1 MNLRFSY
8 DISFFFYSAHIRRML
23 WQGILLSVNNHQR
36 RRETKKNISNTKDGG
51 EARYRWVTSRHLLM
65 KRIVCLTYI
74 SPRIYKLTC
83 PVTHTH
89 TQSRAG
95 VRIRGAVVRGRGD
108 MVTSGQPTHE
118 PSTYICVLKGI
129 QEYILH
135 MLYCRLIFNSAAMA
149 LEGNAVGAYGHTL
162 SPREAAWINAPK
174 ASRILPRKHE
184 SSLRAHYY

>member
-8 DISFFFYSAHIRRML
+8 GIFFLHSAHIRRML
-23 WQGILLSVNNHQR
+23 RQGIFLSVNNHRR
-36 RRETKKNISNTKDGG
+36 RRETKKDISNTKDGE

-83 PVTHTH
+83 PVNTHAR

-135 MLYCRLIFNSAAMA
+135 MLYCRLISNSAAMA

-162 SPREAAWINAPK
+162 SPREACVD
-174 ASRILPRKHE
+174 
-184 SSLRAHYY
+184 